1 MSSFL
6 EFAANAAATVSIM
19 LAARNSVH
27 TWWTGIVGC
36 VLFMLLF
43 YGARL
48 YADVALQAF
57 FVATSAFGWWQWL
70 RGDAGKP
77 LAITRAALAHLIT
90 VTLVGAVAVA
100 GYGTLLYRFTDAYAP
115 FVDSAVLVLSV
126 IAQLLLMQR
135 RLESWLFWLVVNSIA
150 VPLYANRGL
159 YVTAVLYAV
168 YWVNAIIA
176 WLMWRRLMRPSP
188 VVAVAA
194 S

>member
-1 MSSFL
+1 MSSLL
-6 EFAANAAATVSIM
+6 EIAANAAVTVSIL

-57 FVATSAFGWWQWL
+57 FVATSALGWWQWL

-77 LAITRAALAHLIT
+77 LAITRAALAHLVT
-90 VTLVGAVAVA
+90 VTLVGAVAVV

-115 FVDSAVLVLSV
+115 FVDSAVLVFSV

-159 YVTAVLYAV
+159 YVTAVLNAV

-176 WLMWRRLMRPSP
+176 WLMWQRLMRSAPL
-188 VVAVAA
+188 VADATI
-194 S
+194 

>member
-1 MSSFL
+1 MSSLL
-6 EFAANAAATVSIM
+6 EIAANAAVTVSIL

-57 FVATSAFGWWQWL
+57 FVATSALGWWQWL

-77 LAITRAALAHLIT
+77 LVITRAALAHLVT
-90 VTLVGAVAVA
+90 VTLVGAVAVV

-115 FVDSAVLVLSV
+115 FVDSAVLVFSV

-159 YVTAVLYAV
+159 YVTAVLNAV

-176 WLMWRRLMRPSP
+176 WLMWQRLMRSAPL
-188 VVAVAA
+188 VADATI
-194 S
+194 

>member
-1 MSSFL
+1 MSSLL
-6 EFAANAAATVSIM
+6 EIAANAAVTVSIL

-57 FVATSAFGWWQWL
+57 FVATSALGWWQWL

-77 LAITRAALAHLIT
+77 LAITRAALAHLVT
-90 VTLVGAVAVA
+90 VTLIGAVAVA

-135 RLESWLFWLVVNSIA
+135 RLESWLFWVVVNSIA

-159 YVTAVLYAV
+159 YVTAVIYAV

-176 WLMWRRLMRPSP
+176 WLVWQRLMRSAPL
-188 VVAVAA
+188 VADATI
-194 S
+194 